1 MAAGAAGGCAG
12 GWRALGVTRRELC
25 LAHTLPVGQTFRWR
39 PGPRQGA
46 FRGVVGR
53 RIFELE
59 QMEGEE
65 DVRFRV
71 LNPGEAA
78 SAREGSAEASL
89 RDYFTL
95 GKDLGALSAHWSAQD
110 RRFAAL
116 QGYFPGCRLLR
127 QDPLECLFSFI
138 LSSNNH
144 ISRIQSMV
152 DALCAYGDRLGAGA
166 QALEDGDGA
175 FYAFPSLEQMAQASE
190 ADLRSKGFGYR
201 AKFVTEAVAQ
211 LRAQPGGGAAWLE
224 GLRTDVELD
233 DARQQL
239 TTLCGVGPK
248 VASCVCLFSL
258 DKYGAIPV
266 DTHVW
271 DLAVNYYKPEL
282 KEAKSLTP
290 RVMAQ
295 VEEAF
300 AETFGDH
307 CGWAH
312 NTLFVAELANFQ
324 KQLPEKLRT
333 PPRARKKTPKKE
345 KAPKAEGIEGSGGRG
360 KQTGDTRG
368 RGTQGGGA
376 PKRARK
382 RKIKLEDTD

>member
-1 MAAGAAGGCAG
+1 MTGGG
-12 GWRALGVTRRELC
+12 GPAWRALGVTRRELC

-39 PGPRQGA
+39 PGPRAGA

-53 RIFELE
+53 RVFEVE
-59 QMEGEE
+59 QGEGEE

-71 LNPGEAA
+71 LGPPDAGAGA
-78 SAREGSAEASL
+78 GAGGGGPAEATL

-95 GKDLGALSAHWSAQD
+95 GKDLRALSAHWAARDQ
-110 RRFAAL
+110 RFAAL
-116 QGYFPGCRLLR
+116 EGFFPGCRLLR

-152 DALCAYGDRLGAGA
+152 DTLCAYGDRLEAGD
-166 QALEDGDGA
+166 DGEA
-175 FYAFPSLEQMAQASE
+175 FYAFPSLDQLARASE
-190 ADLRSKGFGYR
+190 ADLRAKGFGYR
-201 AKFVTEAVAQ
+201 ARFVAEAVAQ
-211 LRAQPGGGAAWLE
+211 LRDKPGGGAAWLE
-224 GLRTDVELD
+224 GLRSDAKLD
-233 DARQQL
+233 EARQEL
-239 TTLCGVGPK
+239 ISLHGVGPK
-248 VASCVCLFSL
+248 VASCVALFSL

-282 KEAKSLTP
+282 REAKSLTP

-312 NTLFVAELANFQ
+312 NTLFVSELASFQ

-333 PPRARKKTPKKE
+333 PPRKKTPKKE
-345 KAPKAEGIEGSGGRG
+345 KAPKGEKGAGAAAAAAAAGGD
-360 KQTGDTRG
+360 KTH
-368 RGTQGGGA
+368 GGA
-376 PKRARK
+376 QPKRARK
-382 RKIKLEDTD
+382 RKIKLEDEK